1 MQDVIFVAG
10 LVVLAAVTALFAV
23 GCDRLMGPDE
33 AAMSEAGRKA
43 GTEE

>member
-1 MQDVIFVAG
+1 VQDVVFVAA
-10 LVVLAAVTALFAV
+10 LAVLAAVAAAFAV